1 MLNTMK
7 LKAVFFA
14 LLLAATFASAQDDK
28 TAKPVPVADAKPAA
42 APKSEPAP
50 KPEPKF
56 FHLDFVVKEVEAG
69 KVINSRAYSMNIVTN
84 GMDNFGNR
92 SIRTGTRVPIQLSDG
107 KTTYIDVGVN
117 IDCRNVQ
124 PVKNDLLLTVAADI
138 SSIQGQE
145 SATKS
150 GEPVI
155 LQNKWNSEVVI
166 PLGKPTTIFSSDE
179 VTSRR
184 TMQLELTATP
194 IP

>member
-1 MLNTMK
+1 
-7 LKAVFFA
+7 
-14 LLLAATFASAQDDK
+14 
-28 TAKPVPVADAKPAA
+28 
-42 APKSEPAP
+42 
-50 KPEPKF
+50 
-56 FHLDFVVKEVEAG
+56 
-69 KVINSRAYSMNIVTN
+69 
-84 GMDNFGNR
+84 
-92 SIRTGTRVPIQLSDG
+92 LSDG